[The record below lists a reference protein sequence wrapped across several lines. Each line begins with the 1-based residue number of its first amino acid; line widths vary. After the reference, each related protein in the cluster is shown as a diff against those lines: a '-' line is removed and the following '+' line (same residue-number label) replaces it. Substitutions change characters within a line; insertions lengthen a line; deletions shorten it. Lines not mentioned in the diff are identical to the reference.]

1 MAECEN
7 PENLA
12 LVLYQQRLKYC
23 SSEAYMAR
31 RLSFQKLLLGL
42 ALATLAMDSP
52 TAYAQNT
59 PAVSP
64 PADKPTKD
72 KADDKEHRDGK
83 HDDRRDGDRRD
94 GDRRDGRDGGRGL
107 GGIIAMM
114 AGNPEF
120 LLEVCKRD
128 GGPVELLPALM
139 KPEVRKEMGLDPQ
152 HATAAD
158 KFLADMTKRF
168 TDELNA
174 LKQQPNP
181 NLREMFEKRLKAEN
195 EEFEKLLASLPVE
208 KRERLIGIFVQYR
221 NLRAV
226 SNRVIAIEKLGM
238 TSEQAD
244 KLRKDIHQIRMETFR
259 EMDDRVR
266 DEVIERGTVQPPNLR
281 KVRDNI
287 DTRIKKL
294 LTKEQLEKLQALRG
308 PELSPELIEQL
319 DRPPTPPSPPPKK

>member
-1 MAECEN
+1 
-7 PENLA
+7 
-12 LVLYQQRLKYC
+12 
-23 SSEAYMAR
+23 MAR

-42 ALATLAMDSP
+42 VLATSAVELP
-52 TAYAQNT
+52 TAYAQNPPT
-59 PAVSP
+59 VSP
-64 PADKPTKD
+64 PADNPTKD
-72 KADDKEHRDGK
+72 KGDDKEHRDGK
-83 HDDRRDGDRRD
+83 HEDRRDGENRRD
-94 GDRRDGRDGGRGL
+94 GDRRDGRDGDRRDGRGL

-128 GGPVELLPALM
+128 GGPLELLPALM
-139 KPEVRKEMGLDPQ
+139 KPEVRKEMELEPQ
-152 HATAAD
+152 HAATAD

-195 EEFEKLLASLPVE
+195 EEFEKLLAALPAE

-226 SNRVIAIEKLGM
+226 SNRIVAIEKLGM
-238 TSEQAD
+238 TPEQAD

-294 LTKEQLEKLQALRG
+294 LTKEQLEKLQGLRG
-308 PELSPELIEQL
+308 PELAPELIEQL
-319 DRPPTPPSPPPKK
+319 DRPPTPPPPPKK

>member
-1 MAECEN
+1 
-7 PENLA
+7 
-12 LVLYQQRLKYC
+12 
-23 SSEAYMAR
+23 MAR

-42 ALATLAMDSP
+42 ALATSAVELP
-52 TAYAQNT
+52 TAYAQNPPT
-59 PAVSP
+59 VSP
-64 PADKPTKD
+64 PADKPTKE

-83 HDDRRDGDRRD
+83 QDGKRDGENRRD
-94 GDRRDGRDGGRGL
+94 GDRRDGRDGERRDGREGGRGL

-114 AGNPEF
+114 AGNPDF

-128 GGPVELLPALM
+128 GGPLELLPALM
-139 KPEVRKEMGLDPQ
+139 KPEVRMEMELEPQ
-152 HATAAD
+152 HAAAAD

-195 EEFEKLLASLPVE
+195 EEFEKLLASLPAE

-226 SNRVIAIEKLGM
+226 SNRVVAIEKLGM
-238 TSEQAD
+238 TPEQAD

-308 PELSPELIEQL
+308 RELSPELIEQL